1 MVNVFI
7 FKGGSQAPLMSRMK
21 GFMVQ
26 INAYS
31 LLTIVTKSPI
41 LDVSG
46 QLDLL
51 LYTLYKLYRKVY
63 GNLLSLWS

>member
-1 MVNVFI
+1 
-7 FKGGSQAPLMSRMK
+7 
-21 GFMVQ
+21 MVQ

-63 GNLLSLWS
+63 GNLLSLWSSINKKANTSQSLSLI